1 MDNAFTKFFREK
13 KGFPKFKSKK
23 NRIQS
28 FNVPQNY
35 KVKFDNNE
43 IYLPK
48 IGWVKTKLHRQ
59 FKGKQQT
66 ATISMTN
73 TGKYYISILIDDEQ
87 LLPEKVMGLTS
98 IFHVI

>member
-1 MDNAFTKFFREK
+1 MRSQGFSGRK
-13 KGFPKFKSKK
+13 KDSHILNQRKIGYK
-23 NRIQS
+23 S

-73 TGKYYISILIDDEQ
+73 NGKYYISILIDDY
-87 LLPEKVMGLTS
+87 LRR
-98 IFHVI
+98 